1 MRLSC
6 LKLGPNGTTYSSSE
20 STFVVS
26 FVYLCVVMMMIL
38 MMMMMILMMMM
49 MILMMILMILMMMM
63 MMMFYDRSP
72 SLCNMQC
79 MLQTGPNVLIMGGHQ
94 PLLVSFDL
102 ETRQEIQQVGNGA
115 GQ

>member
-1 MRLSC
+1 MEQ
-6 LKLGPNGTTYSSSE
+6 TYSAFE

-38 MMMMMILMMMM
+38 MMMMM
-49 MILMMILMILMMMM
+49 MILMMMM
-63 MMMFYDRSP
+63 RMFYDRSP

-102 ETRQEIQQVGNGA
+102 ETRQEIEQVGNGA